1 MSAAT
6 VWPRA
11 EVSLSQEG
19 RVRINIGGVTS
30 TPETENLEGARA
42 VVVDF
47 IARRAAALGRAIPTS
62 IQEPTGTWQV
72 DIHPDGTVSSDDA
85 DPDEESESDAGVDA
99 GPRAGRGAATAS
111 GVSGLERI
119 FADSDPP
126 SRLPPPPPP
135 PAVPSSASSPVPV
148 AAGPAAPASP
158 PAVSTPIGPAEPA
171 GLAEPT
177 GPDDH

>member
-62 IQEPTGTWQV
+62 IQEPTGTWPV
-72 DIHPDGTVSSDDA
+72 DIQPDGTVSSD
-85 DPDEESESDAGVDA
+85 
-99 GPRAGRGAATAS
+99 GRGIGVGCGRRRRTSSGQGSGDRVGGFGARTDLRRLRSSLPAS
-111 GVSGLERI
+111 
-119 FADSDPP
+119 
-126 SRLPPPPPP
+126 
-135 PAVPSSASSPVPV
+135 SSAS
-148 AAGPAAPASP
+148 
-158 PAVSTPIGPAEPA
+158 PA
-171 GLAEPT
+171 GRAVIRIVAGSSRCGT
-177 GPDDH
+177 GGSGVASGRLDPDRAG